1 MAKLKQ
7 NLTRTHPAG
16 FSLLEVL
23 VGLIILAVGLLGLAG
38 LQVMSLRQNNDAYLR
53 SQATLMAYDILD
65 RMRANRSHAIDGR
78 YEIDFDESP
87 ASSLPDAVKS
97 DLALWKGA
105 LSATL
110 PGPGDGSIEMSD
122 NTVVVVTIKWQ
133 EKKFRETTDGA
144 DTEWLEFTTQSEL

>member
-1 MAKLKQ
+1 MAELKHR
-7 NLTRTHPAG
+7 LTCTHAAG
-16 FSLLEVL
+16 FSLLELL

-38 LQVMSLRQNNDAYLR
+38 LQVMSLRQNNGAYLR

-65 RMRANRSHAIDGR
+65 RMRANRGYAIDGR
-78 YEIDFDESP
+78 YEIDFEESP

-97 DLALWKGA
+97 DLELWKGS
-105 LSATL
+105 LNATL
-110 PGPGDGSIEMSD
+110 PGPGDGSIVMSD

-133 EKKFRETTDGA
+133 EKMARETTDGA

>member
-1 MAKLKQ
+1 MAELKHR
-7 NLTRTHPAG
+7 LTCTHAAG

-23 VGLIILAVGLLGLAG
+23 VGLLILAIGLLGLAG
-38 LQVMSLRQNNDAYLR
+38 LQMISLRQNNDAYLR

-65 RMRANRSHAIDGR
+65 RMRTNRNHAIDGR
-78 YEIDFDESP
+78 YEIDFEESP

-97 DLALWKGA
+97 DLELWKGS
-105 LSATL
+105 LNATL

-122 NTVVVVTIKWQ
+122 NTVVIVTIKWQ
-133 EKKFRETTDGA
+133 ERKARESTDGA

>member
-1 MAKLKQ
+1 MTELKNQ
-7 NLTRTHPAG
+7 LTSTSPAG

-23 VGLIILAVGLLGLAG
+23 VGLLILAIGLLGLAG
-38 LQVMSLRQNNDAYLR
+38 MQMISLRQNNDAYLR

-65 RMRANRSHAIDGR
+65 RMRANRKHAIDGR

-97 DLALWKGA
+97 DLELWKGS
-105 LSATL
+105 LNATL

-122 NTVVVVTIKWQ
+122 NTVVIVTIKWQ
-133 EKKFRETTDGA
+133 ERKARESTDGA